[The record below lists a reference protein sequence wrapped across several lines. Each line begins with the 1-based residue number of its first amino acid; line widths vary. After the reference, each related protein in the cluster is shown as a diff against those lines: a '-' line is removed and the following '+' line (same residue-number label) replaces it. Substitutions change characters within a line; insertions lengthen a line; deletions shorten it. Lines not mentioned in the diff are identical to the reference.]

1 MHKGLRGAYKLIVGG
16 VLALSAAP
24 AWAGLETYNTLK
36 TTPVGQTRLTWLIWD
51 VYDATFYAKK
61 PQVGTR
67 KAPPY
72 ALELTYLRSLNPAQV
87 AAKTVEEMARLGF
100 TDAARLAVWEPQLER
115 MFGEINA
122 GTKLAAVK
130 NADGSTT
137 FIKNASQ
144 VAGTI
149 VDPLFGQKFFA
160 IWLSENTLRPDLR
173 RELLNL
179 DAPRTAATT
188 APTRKVP

>member
-1 MHKGLRGAYKLIVGG
+1 MGRYMVGLGLLVAGWATPV
-16 VLALSAAP
+16 
-24 AWAGLETYNTLK
+24 WAGLETYAGLK

-51 VYDATFYAKK
+51 VYDATFYAPTAAAAGAKT
-61 PQVGTR
+61 GFR
-67 KAPPY
+67 GPPY
-72 ALELTYLRSLNPAQV
+72 ALEITYLRSLNPAQV

-100 TDAARLAVWEPQLER
+100 TDTARLASWQPQLER

-137 FIKNASQ
+137 FIKNATQ

-149 VDPLFGQKFFA
+149 SDPLFGQKFFA

-179 DAPRTAATT
+179 DARPSTANLQK
-188 APTRKVP
+188 AP